1 MKDCLFCKMIR
12 KEIQPKIEYED
23 DDVLIFQDI
32 NPQAP
37 VHILAIPK
45 KHIERIGHLKKV
57 DEALIGKLIV
67 TATHFAESKKW
78 EDFRLV
84 FNNGVMAGQ
93 TVFHIHLHLLSGR
106 KMTWPPG

>member
-1 MKDCLFCKMIR
+1 MPDCLFCKIVK
-12 KEIQPKIEYED
+12 KETKAKIEYED
-23 DDVLIFQDI
+23 EDILIFRDI

-37 VHILAIPK
+37 VHVLAIPK
-45 KHIERIGHLKKV
+45 KHIEKVSHLKSA
-57 DEALIGKLIV
+57 DENLIGRLIV
-67 TATHFAESKKW
+67 RTMHFAESKKW